1 MSIKLTSRQNEIVRF
16 ISSYFSQTN
25 KSPALSDIAEH
36 FSISQAGAWYHVR
49 ALEKKG
55 ILSVASGTSRGI
67 SLTSWNTYAPGI
79 IIIPL
84 YRERDYL
91 EGRVKRHED
100 FNASALMLE
109 KGKSYFCIKMDSSS
123 LINIHIRPG
132 DYLVFRKASTA
143 EYGQLVIAGLED
155 AENLDMR
162 TYLPQKGK
170 VVLQAEC
177 DSIGNISCKT
187 CSIHAI
193 LHAVVRLYGKV

>member
-79 IIIPL
+79 TIIPL

-91 EGRVKRHED
+91 EGRLKGHED

-123 LINIHIRPG
+123 LINI
-132 DYLVFRKASTA
+132 RKTSTA

-155 AENLDMR
+155 AENLEMR

>member
-79 IIIPL
+79 TIIP
-84 YRERDYL
+84 
-91 EGRVKRHED
+91 
-100 FNASALMLE
+100 
-109 KGKSYFCIKMDSSS
+109 
-123 LINIHIRPG
+123 
-132 DYLVFRKASTA
+132 
-143 EYGQLVIAGLED
+143 
-155 AENLDMR
+155 R
-162 TYLPQKGK
+162 T
-170 VVLQAEC
+170 
-177 DSIGNISCKT
+177 
-187 CSIHAI
+187 
-193 LHAVVRLYGKV
+193 

>member
-79 IIIPL
+79 TIIPL

-91 EGRVKRHED
+91 EGRFKGHED

-155 AENLDMR
+155 AENLEMR